1 LSRSRHNPS
10 TARRIAKEIRR
21 GESPEGLLPLARSIS
36 DPYYRSLGLVSI
48 ASSVKSR
55 KPQSIFE
62 SALKEVGDVKQT
74 WRRIELL
81 GEITKTLKAV
91 SDENLKNRIFDKV
104 LMLALEE
111 EEEDAKDFIVKYSK
125 NYPDEL
131 LGILLAHSINLA
143 KYSFESS
150 KAVIRIWVKRKAI
163 DSLISNLSELK
174 GDLKSRL
181 LGYLHFQLS
190 KSRIQIEPTALSLAL
205 QAKNSEEIL
214 RYLVRVCS
222 SPSDLD
228 AVASSLSEESPA
240 IMLSLTARADR
251 KGWSPEAHKFAT
263 EAKQMIESLESSDKK
278 EKLQSKLKVTIEKLN
293 GIETSRRQ
301 PIPVL
306 SEIAKSGKHTLGL
319 FNTYGGKWNHPHFKA
334 IHKAANL
341 CSAFDL
347 NLALIG
353 FPGIESD
360 KLVGEI
366 RKEMRLP
373 NEGYLSS
380 LFSNQRVRF
389 FDKDIDETWTGSK
402 IATTA
407 NPDPDKLNIPDG
419 KLCMIMGL
427 GPKGLPKSFLESSS
441 CHFELT
447 GSNVAFE
454 TGTAMGSIAGRLSL
468 M

>member
-1 LSRSRHNPS
+1 MSRSRHNPS

>member
-1 LSRSRHNPS
+1 MSRSRHNPS

-81 GEITKTLKAV
+81 GEITKSLKAV

-373 NEGYLSS
+373 NEGHLSS